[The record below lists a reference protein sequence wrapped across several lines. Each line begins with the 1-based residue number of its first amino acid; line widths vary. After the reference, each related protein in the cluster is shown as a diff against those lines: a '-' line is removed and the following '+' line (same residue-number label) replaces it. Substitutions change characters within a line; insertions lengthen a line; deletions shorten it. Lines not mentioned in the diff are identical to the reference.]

1 MLAVLKAMSEIIY
14 KVVRSAEW
22 HSAGEAGVFNG
33 SADDKRDGFI
43 HLSRAAQLRTTLE
56 KHFAGEDGL
65 LLVSLDMGR
74 FGPELRWE
82 PSRGGEYFP
91 HLYGPLKLTL
101 VHCVVPIHH
110 DSDGRA
116 ILPSDIP

>member
-14 KVVRSAEW
+14 KVVRTAEW
-22 HSAGEAGVFNG
+22 DSAREAGVFNG

-56 KHFAGEDGL
+56 RHFAGEDGL

-74 FGPELRWE
+74 FGPELNWE